1 MTIQE
6 LRNQLPIRTN
16 DNPAAD
22 NANGSAFGEFLQSF
36 VQDVNM
42 DQQKSNKMLNRFA
55 EGDSSIEIHDMMVA
69 GEEAKTSLELLM
81 EIRNKTVDMY
91 KELIR
96 LQ

>member
-16 DNPAAD
+16 DQPAD
-22 NANGSAFGEFLQSF
+22 NADGKKFGDFLQSF
-36 VQDVNM
+36 VLDVNA
-42 DQQKSNKMLNRFA
+42 DQQKNNKLLNRFA
-55 EGDSSIEIHDMMVA
+55 EGDSSVEIHDMMVA

-81 EIRNKTVDMY
+81 EIRNKSVDMY